1 MRKTILYAGGAVN
14 IFLAIGHMCFWS
26 RLNWSEELPKLSPDN
41 QGIMQTANVIII
53 FIMLYFAVMSFI
65 IAKHQ
70 HMDIFAKSIL
80 ICIAGLYSIRLF
92 LGYPFFGFSH
102 EEVFIW
108 IVCLMLIIGYLSV
121 LFIKSENK

>member
-1 MRKTILYAGGAVN
+1 MRRALLYTGGVLN
-14 IFLAIGHMCFWS
+14 LLLAIGHMCFWKT
-26 RLNWSEELPKLSPDN
+26 LNWSEELPKLSPDN
-41 QGIMQTANVIII
+41 QGVMQTENVIII

-70 HMDIFAKSIL
+70 RMDIFAKSIL

-92 LGYPFFGFSH
+92 LGYPFFGFSY
-102 EEVFIW
+102 EEMFIW
-108 IVCLMLIIGYLSV
+108 VICVIIIIGYLSV